1 MLTTQLKIFVSST
14 ILNLPN
20 ERKAAFNAIQKAGA
34 FPIMS
39 EKTIEAQNANSLTTC
54 LDKVKESN
62 VYILILSGN
71 YGWQPK
77 NKESITELEFMTAK
91 NYYIPIFVF
100 NTTYPKDE
108 LQKNFEKRVENL
120 YFWKNVADADE
131 LEAEIGK
138 VLREIIEKKQNEL
151 LNIKEPVYSNLVK
164 IKFPQ
169 YVYLA
174 ELNIDNSQIDI
185 YNEKRQ

>member
-1 MLTTQLKIFVSST
+1 
-14 ILNLPN
+14 
-20 ERKAAFNAIQKAGA
+20 
-34 FPIMS
+34 
-39 EKTIEAQNANSLTTC
+39 
-54 LDKVKESN
+54 
-62 VYILILSGN
+62 
-71 YGWQPK
+71 
-77 NKESITELEFMTAK
+77 MTAK

-108 LQKNFEKRVENL
+108 LQKDFEKRVENL